1 MAGRGRVGLELL
13 HGEVGRGKARLGT
26 VWRGEAGYGAVR
38 HGRAGLKLL
47 YGEVGRGKVRLGEV
61 RQGRVEIIQG
71 RCAQGAGV
79 RLGQGTWAGDD
90 HQQLCVIEH
99 T

>member
-1 MAGRGRVGLELL
+1 MAGNELFIW
-13 HGEVGRGKARLGT
+13 LGA

-61 RQGRVEIIQG
+61 RQGRVEIIY
-71 RCAQGAGV
+71 RALCARRR
-79 RLGQGTWAGDD
+79 RLSGTRNMGW
-90 HQQLCVIEH
+90 
-99 T
+99 